1 MSPCS
6 FHHVQRP
13 SCFPSLVYTFTSEED
28 LKDAATR
35 LETYMQEKKVT
46 LLVTPQQVGGS
57 GEGMLHTERLEI
69 PEEYMEL
76 ARGIE
81 PPTSGLQNRCSAD

>member
-1 MSPCS
+1 
-6 FHHVQRP
+6 
-13 SCFPSLVYTFTSEED
+13 
-28 LKDAATR
+28 
-35 LETYMQEKKVT
+35 MQEKKVT

-69 PEEYMEL
+69 PREYMEL

-81 PPTSGLQNRCSAD
+81 PPTSGLQNPSQLHLPFDDPPYNSGNPAFDQ